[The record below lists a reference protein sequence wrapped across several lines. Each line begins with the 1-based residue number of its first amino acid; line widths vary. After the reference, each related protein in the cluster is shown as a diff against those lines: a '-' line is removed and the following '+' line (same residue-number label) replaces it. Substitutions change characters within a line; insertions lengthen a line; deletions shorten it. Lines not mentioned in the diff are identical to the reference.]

1 MKLLKTNSENTKIKK
16 SENGSEYRIASL
28 SMMPDNKICPSS
40 KAAGCFDSCLKSA
53 GMGIFKNV
61 AAGRQARSDYWHD
74 DQPAFLAQLMR
85 EISNFR
91 KLCHKQGKKP
101 AIRLNTISDIAWEK
115 YGIPQAFPD
124 VKFYDYTKRAN
135 RLGKTPPN
143 YQLIFSYSGRS
154 QYQNQVAMALKT
166 GCPIAVVFNG
176 DMPAEYMGRR
186 VIDGDKS
193 DLVNVDSGKVI
204 IGLKAKGK
212 AKNDNSGFV
221 INADIIPAVMV
232 AA

>member
-1 MKLLKTNSENTKIKK
+1 MKLLKTNAENTKIKK

-40 KAAGCFDSCLKSA
+40 KAAGCFKSCLKSA

-61 AAGRQARSDYWHD
+61 AAGRQSRTDFWHN

-143 YQLIFSYSGRS
+143 YQLIFSYSGRA
-154 QYQNQVAMALKT
+154 QYRRQVDIALNNSV
-166 GCPIAVVFNG
+166 PIAVGFNG
-176 DMPAEYMGRR
+176 DMPAQYLGRH

-193 DLVNVDSGKVI
+193 DLVNVDSGNVI

-212 AKNDNSGFV
+212 AKKDDSGFV
-221 INADIIPAVMV
+221 VNANIIPSLMV
-232 AA
+232 VA

>member
-16 SENGSEYRIASL
+16 SEKGSEYRIASL

-40 KAAGCFDSCLKSA
+40 KAAGCFASCLKSA

-61 AAGRQARSDYWHD
+61 IAGRQSRTDYWHS
-74 DQPAFLAQLMR
+74 DQSAFIAQLLC

-91 KLCHKQGKKP
+91 KLCIKQGKKP

-135 RLGKTPPN
+135 RLGKTPSN
-143 YQLIFSYSGRS
+143 YQLIFSYSARS
-154 QYQNQVAMALKT
+154 QYKNQVTIALENSV
-166 GCPIAVVFNG
+166 PIAVVFNG
-176 DMPAEYMGRR
+176 DMPAQYMGRC

-193 DLVNVDSGKVI
+193 DLVNVDSGNVI

-212 AKNDNSGFV
+212 AKKDDSGFV
-221 INADIIPAVMV
+221 VNTNLIPSLQV